1 MDYVISFSF
10 VKTLTLITIINTL
23 VNLQEHGQNILDMP
37 FENDEYTSET
47 TPLIL
52 AAEKNNYQIVKV
64 GKTVTVTKI
73 AVKGII
79 FQNSFNSL

>member
-1 MDYVISFSF
+1 
-10 VKTLTLITIINTL
+10 
-23 VNLQEHGQNILDMP
+23 MP
-37 FENDEYTSET
+37 FENDEYTSDT

-64 GKTVTVTKI
+64 GKTVTVIKV

-79 FQNSFNSL
+79 FQNSFHFN